1 MVTILENCTDAINDI
16 NNTFTDIAVAGN
28 VLTND
33 EDAEGDN
40 QTVTT
45 TGSIPTTAGGTAVM
59 NADGSYVYT
68 PPPGYFGS
76 DTFQYSIEDDGN
88 PQATDTATVFIEVL
102 PVDRNTTIANAD
114 TAGTEVNVPVSG
126 NVLAND
132 FDPEGDNQVVTN
144 VGTFPD
150 YPGRKH
156 YYCCRWKLYI
166 YSSNRF

>member
-1 MVTILENCTDAINDI
+1 MVVSVIFQPILISSEPDQFVYEIFDDGLPVARDQATVFITIFGINTTDAINDI
-16 NNTFTDIAVAGN
+16 NNTFTDVPVAGN

-68 PPPGYFGS
+68 PPPGYFGP

-88 PQATDTATVFIEVL
+88 PQATDTA
-102 PVDRNTTIANAD
+102 
-114 TAGTEVNVPVSG
+114 
-126 NVLAND
+126 
-132 FDPEGDNQVVTN
+132 
-144 VGTFPD
+144 
-150 YPGRKH
+150 
-156 YYCCRWKLYI
+156 YCI
-166 YSSNRF
+166 Y